1 MQNSRFNKIKT
12 SILQLLIS
20 GLLSGMFMYFFLQ
33 KLPIVFFLGVLI
45 GSLVYI
51 FIRLYDTFVKPF
63 LLLRNFFLALVAN
76 TISYVIII
84 AFSALFGMGIF
95 NGFRFGYYLT
105 NLSGFILSQEMLYGL
120 TFGLTLSFVFNS
132 YTMFNTLLGKNF
144 LIKLLVGTYHK
155 PFEEQRIFMFLDLKS
170 SISIAEKLGHKKF
183 LSLLNDFFYDLAE
196 AVVAT
201 KGEIY
206 KYVGDEAIITWKMK
220 AGLKE
225 NRCLVCF
232 FMMQEKI
239 SLNKQKYLSKYGL
252 VPEFKAGLHGGE
264 IVTGEMGFIKKEIA
278 YLGDVLN
285 TTARIEASCNELG
298 EAFIVSD
305 DLLSKMQTDEKYT
318 IKSLGEIK
326 FRGKKSSLAV
336 SSVLQIAGNSQ

>member
-1 MQNSRFNKIKT
+1 MQNVRFNQIKT
-12 SILQLLIS
+12 FFIQL
-20 GLLSGMFMYFFLQ
+20 LLSGVLTGIFLYFFLQ
-33 KLPIVFFLGVLI
+33 KLPTVFLLGLCI

-51 FIRLYDTFVKPF
+51 FIRIYEAFIKPYLYQ
-63 LLLRNFFLALVAN
+63 RNFFLALITN
-76 TISYVIII
+76 TLTYVIII
-84 AFSALFGMGIF
+84 AFSTLIGMGTI
-95 NGFRFGYYLT
+95 NGFRFGYYFT
-105 NLSGFILSQEMLYGL
+105 NLPEFILSQEMLIGL
-120 TFGLTLSFVFNS
+120 LFGLTLSFLFNS
-132 YTMFNTLLGKNF
+132 YAMFNTLLGKNF

-170 SISIAEKLGHKKF
+170 STAIAEKLGHKNF

-201 KGEIY
+201 NGEIY

-225 NRCLVCF
+225 NRCLECF
-232 FMMQEKI
+232 FLMEEKI
-239 SLNKQKYLSKYGL
+239 KNNQQKYLIKYDL

-285 TTARIEASCNELG
+285 TTARIEASCNGLG
-298 EAFIVSD
+298 EAFIVSN

-336 SSVLQIAGNSQ
+336 SSVLQITGNSQ